1 MYRKI
6 LEWLTFLFLAYIFAA
21 VYAVSLMVTICTI
34 HFYVSTKNIDSR
46 SGSFSQDISITK
58 EIEDLNYTVSRYLS
72 Y

>member
-1 MYRKI
+1 
-6 LEWLTFLFLAYIFAA
+6 
-21 VYAVSLMVTICTI
+21 
-34 HFYVSTKNIDSR
+34 VSTKNIDSR